1 MKSVSSSWPT
11 GGRNTMIGSANQKVV
26 IRPHDPP
33 SLAASIAKEFLE
45 PLRRQGGIARRIL
58 NVAMPKIRLNRACVV
73 AIVGK
78 LVAAGVPQHVG
89 AGLDAEVRDEF
100 RSWL

>member
-1 MKSVSSSWPT
+1 
-11 GGRNTMIGSANQKVV
+11 
-26 IRPHDPP
+26 
-33 SLAASIAKEFLE
+33 
-45 PLRRQGGIARRIL
+45 
-58 NVAMPKIRLNRACVV
+58 MPKIRLNRACVV